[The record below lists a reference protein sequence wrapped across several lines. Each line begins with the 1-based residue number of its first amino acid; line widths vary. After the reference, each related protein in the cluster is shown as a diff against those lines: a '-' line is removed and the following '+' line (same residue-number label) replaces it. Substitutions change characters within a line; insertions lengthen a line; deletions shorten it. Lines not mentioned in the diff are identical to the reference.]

1 MDSQKYELYANN
13 ILIVTKLSEMFWH
26 TIVEKL
32 TRQEQVQD
40 NGVHFR
46 QALVQFLQ
54 SGSAVPDQSN
64 PDLKQGRRGT
74 GGVLQQTPIYHPALN
89 ARGDVQLQ

>member
-1 MDSQKYELYANN
+1 MDSHKYELYANN
-13 ILIVTKLSEMFWH
+13 ILIVTRLSKTFWH
-26 TIVEKL
+26 TIVEQL

-46 QALVQFLQ
+46 KALVQFLQ
-54 SGSAVPDQSN
+54 SGSVVPEQSN

-74 GGVLQQTPIYHPALN
+74 GGVLQQMPICHPALN
-89 ARGDVQLQ
+89 ARGDIQLQ